1 MSDKQNSSQQNV
13 RKNVKQSIAILNN
26 TIDDYEKRG
35 GDPYYSILAL
45 NMLDGILEHLLEN
58 NNKELK

>member
-1 MSDKQNSSQQNV
+1 MSDKQNENKQSV
-13 RKNVKQSIAILNN
+13 RKNIEQSITILNN

-35 GDPYYSILAL
+35 GDPYYPTIAL
-45 NMLDGILEHLLEN
+45 NMLEGILKDLLK